1 MKKIIY
7 QALAFLLFLPFQA
20 IAAELPSKAV
30 TAMKQNKL
38 TPEQALKL
46 LKEGNQR
53 FTSNKMRDYNF
64 EKEMKMTVKKGQFPI
79 AVILS
84 CIDSR
89 AIPNFV
95 FDQSIGNLFVARVAG
110 NVADKNIL
118 GSMEFSTEMAGAKI
132 VMVMGHNHCGA
143 IVGTCQTEAKTSLS
157 NLNFLME
164 QMIPAVNTVKQ
175 SSKSFSCDDN
185 DTINKITKQNVLDQL
200 SYIRKNSKI
209 IDELAKSNQIMLVGA
224 MNDIRHGK
232 VSFFDENG
240 KAL

>member
-1 MKKIIY
+1 MKKHIFKTI
-7 QALAFLLFLPFQA
+7 ALILMFPMAGW
-20 IAAELPSKAV
+20 AAELPSKAV
-30 TAMKQNKL
+30 TQSKQTTL
-38 TPEQALKL
+38 TPERALQL

-53 FTSNKMRDYNF
+53 FTSNRMRDYNF

-118 GSMEFSTEMAGAKI
+118 GSMEFATKMAGAKI

-143 IVGTCQTEAKTSLS
+143 IVGTCQTEAKTDLA

-175 SSKSFSCDDN
+175 SSKSFSCDKKDS
-185 DTINKITKQNVLDQL
+185 INAITKQNVINQL
-200 SYIRKNSKI
+200 HYIRNNSKV
-209 IDELAKSNQIMLVGA
+209 IDELVQSHDVMLVGA

-232 VSFFDENG
+232 VTFFNEKG
-240 KAL
+240 EEL

>member
-1 MKKIIY
+1 MKKFFSQLSLI
-7 QALAFLLFLPFQA
+7 FLLMPLQVF
-20 IAAELPSKAV
+20 AAELPSKAV
-30 TAMKQNKL
+30 TSAKQNAL
-38 TPEQALKL
+38 TPMQALKL

-53 FTSNKMRDYNF
+53 FTSNNMRDYNF

-118 GSMEFSTEMAGAKI
+118 GSMEFSTKMAGAKI

-143 IVGTCQTEAKTSLS
+143 IVGTCQTEAKTDLA

-164 QMIPAVNTVKQ
+164 QMIPAVKTVKQ
-175 SSKSFSCDDN
+175 NSKSFSCDSEN
-185 DTINKITKQNVLDQL
+185 TINEITKQNVLNQL
-200 SYIRKNSKI
+200 SYIRKNSKV
-209 IDELAKSNQIMLVGA
+209 IDELVKSNEVMLVGA

-232 VSFFDENG
+232 VMFFNENG
-240 KAL
+240 QDL